1 MKKIFTLFL
10 AAACCTMVFGKI
22 SVTDNSL
29 ADWDNLPAEY
39 VSSCVHQDGCSYDGL
54 KSMKVYADMQY
65 INLLVE
71 YNPETVT
78 DLGWTPFHI
87 GINTDNSDAT
97 GGFGDWWSDAN
108 TDIML
113 ETAVF
118 ESGTPHPYNP
128 HVFQWWGAVGENG
141 WLWTNPNVEHTY
153 EDCWGALICEGS
165 TPAIGNSQVI
175 GNYIEIQI
183 NYSLIP
189 ADWNTEQFTLGVD
202 IEQYWNTVGLLPNA
216 ADDELGSSVLA
227 EKLLVKI
234 NNVGSL
240 GYRTNIDGLW
250 YEITDEDTHTVAVVW
265 ERVPSGEISSYSNLT
280 EANIPSSI
288 TIDDISYSVTSIDDY
303 AFYHCKN
310 LTSVTIPNTVI
321 SIGEGAFD
329 GCESIATITIP
340 NSVTSI
346 GKTAFAW
353 CTNLTSV
360 TIPNSVTS
368 MGTHVF
374 QNCTSLPSVTIPN
387 SLTSIADYTFFHCK
401 QLTSVT
407 IPNTV
412 TSIGEGAFDGCE
424 SIATINIPNSVTN
437 IGEAAFAWCTGLT
450 SVTAP
455 AIFFEIDWIK
465 YTKLLSNVEVKT
477 GELTD
482 IALEFI
488 KRSQKSLKVL
498 NLTATSHK
506 TIADKAF
513 EGYYNL
519 DSLYFPSQLTAI
531 PYMAMAECVNL
542 KSITMPA
549 TVEYIDSRAFE
560 NCRLLSEVNFAEN
573 GALTEIGN
581 WAFYNCHELK
591 EIAIPEGVTS
601 IGYAAFYG
609 CTYLKELTLPASMQS
624 VADNGFALCEKLEKM
639 NINASLPPVVDAR
652 TFENVN
658 RAIPVFVPADAVA
671 QYKAAPVW
679 QEFNIKSNA
688 TSDLENTN
696 SQLPTSNIQKLIH
709 NGQLIILRDGKTY
722 NVMGQE
728 L

>member
-1 MKKIFTLFL
+1 
-10 AAACCTMVFGKI
+10 
-22 SVTDNSL
+22 
-29 ADWDNLPAEY
+29 
-39 VSSCVHQDGCSYDGL
+39 
-54 KSMKVYADMQY
+54 
-65 INLLVE
+65 
-71 YNPETVT
+71 
-78 DLGWTPFHI
+78 
-87 GINTDNSDAT
+87 
-97 GGFGDWWSDAN
+97 
-108 TDIML
+108 ML

-118 ESGTPHPYNP
+118 AGGESYPYNP
-128 HVFQWWGAVGENG
+128 AVFKWWGPNGENG
-141 WLWTNPNVEHTY
+141 WWWWTDPNSESTS
-153 EDCWGALICEGS
+153 ENCWGALICEGS

-202 IEQYWNTVGLLPNA
+202 IEQAWSTVGLLPNA
-216 ADDELGSSVLA
+216 ANDENGFGVLA

-234 NNVGSL
+234 HNEGSI

-250 YEITDEDTHTVAVVW
+250 YQITDTESHTVAVVW
-265 ERVPSGEISSYSNLT
+265 ETEPSDEISSYSNLT

-288 TIDDISYSVTSIDDY
+288 TIDDISYSVTSIADY

-310 LTSVTIPNTVI
+310 LTSVTIPNTVTT
-321 SIGEGAFD
+321 IGEGAFD
-329 GCESIATITIP
+329 GCESIATIT
-340 NSVTSI
+340 V
-346 GKTAFAW
+346 
-353 CTNLTSV
+353 
-360 TIPNSVTS
+360 
-368 MGTHVF
+368 
-374 QNCTSLPSVTIPN
+374 
-387 SLTSIADYTFFHCK
+387 
-401 QLTSVT
+401 
-407 IPNTV
+407 
-412 TSIGEGAFDGCE
+412 
-424 SIATINIPNSVTN
+424 PNSVTN

-450 SVTAP
+450 SVTIPNSVTSIGIEA
-455 AIFFEIDWIK
+455 FE
-465 YTKLLSNVEVKT
+465 YCSS
-477 GELTD
+477 LTS
-482 IALEFI
+482 ITI
-488 KRSQKSLKVL
+488 PNSV
-498 NLTATSHK
+498 TSIGSH
-506 TIADKAF
+506 AF
-513 EGYYNL
+513 EGCSSLTSITIPNSVTSIGYYAFASCSALEYLSIPNSVQYAYEDYYNEVFYDEGFTSIL
-519 DSLYFPSQLTAI
+519 HCYNLKTLIVPSDFFAPEGEGAYYSTVEYYLPYLPEKLESLTINSGNMSHRFGWDFINRNRRSLKHIDFGATESSIAEEAFTNFYNLESLVLPSHLETV